1 MESNFFSG
9 SENLY
14 KYLVSVGALMM
25 ILSVYYPLNEMQK
38 LEIVKINLNS
48 DVKNLDYDIKEN
60 QKRIAKLKKEIKEIT
75 ILPEKKRELL
85 NNIKISHKANIIN
98 QIKSEAKVEE
108 IEKREGYIAL
118 YKWIFF
124 ICFPLGF
131 VVGIWGFWHWRKAK
145 KDEDAKCK
153 LERELLQIQVNKARN
168 EINNNSS
175 QP

>member
-25 ILSVYYPLNEMQK
+25 ILSVYYPLNERQQ

-48 DVKNLDYDIKEN
+48 DVKSLDYDIKEN
-60 QKRIAKLKKEIKEIT
+60 KKKIDKLKKEINNSA

-85 NNIKISHKANIIN
+85 NSIKVSHKENMLN

-108 IEKREGYIAL
+108 IDKREDYIVL
-118 YKWIFF
+118 YKWIFC

-131 VVGIWGFWHWRKAK
+131 IIGAWGIWQWSKAK
-145 KDEDAKCK
+145 KDEDAKCR
-153 LERELLQIQVNKARN
+153 LERELLQIQVNKARTESTN
-168 EINNNSS
+168 TTQS
-175 QP
+175 

>member
-25 ILSVYYPLNEMQK
+25 ILSVYYPLNETQQ

-48 DVKNLDYDIKEN
+48 DVKSLDYDIKEN
-60 QKRIAKLKKEIKEIT
+60 QKKIDKFKKELSSAV

-85 NNIKISHKANIIN
+85 DNIKVSHKANMLK

-108 IEKREGYIAL
+108 IDKRETYISL
-118 YKWIFF
+118 YKWIFY

-131 VVGIWGFWHWRKAK
+131 IISAWGFWKWRKAK
-145 KDEDAKCK
+145 KDEDAKCM
-153 LERELLQIQVNKARN
+153 LERELLQIQVDIAKRDASTN
-168 EINNNSS
+168 S

>member
-25 ILSVYYPLNEMQK
+25 ILSVYYPLNERQQ

-48 DVKNLDYDIKEN
+48 DVKSLDYDIKEN
-60 QKRIAKLKKEIKEIT
+60 QKKIEKLKKELSNT
-75 ILPEKKRELL
+75 AILPEKKRELL
-85 NNIKISHKANIIN
+85 DHIKVSHKANMLK

-108 IEKREGYIAL
+108 IDKREDYIGI
-118 YKWIFF
+118 YKWIFY
-124 ICFPLGF
+124 ICFPLGA
-131 VVGIWGFWHWRKAK
+131 IISAWGFWQWKKAK
-145 KDEDAKCK
+145 KDEDEKCR
-153 LERELLQIQVNKARN
+153 LERELLQIQVNNARN
-168 EINNNSS
+168 NTPNTT